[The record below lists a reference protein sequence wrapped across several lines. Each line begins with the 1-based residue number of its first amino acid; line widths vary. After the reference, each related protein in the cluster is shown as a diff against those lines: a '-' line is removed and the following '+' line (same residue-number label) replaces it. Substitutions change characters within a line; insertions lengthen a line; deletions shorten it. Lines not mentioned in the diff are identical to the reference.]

1 MFTSS
6 LIWLPVL
13 AILVFLIPRQ
23 GKWFWTLGIVAVGAI
38 LSVVE
43 ALGVLTQDA
52 IQVYRGVSNV
62 LFGDQYEVVDALSAL
77 FFLILSLAAVS
88 VTFYARGYVEP
99 HAQQKPQVQ
108 VSLHYF
114 CLMVMYFSM
123 LMVVVARDGFLFLF
137 AWELMTLASFLLV
150 LFNGDK
156 PKVRRAALNYLIL
169 MHVGFMFLLAGFVT
183 LYVNGL
189 PVSFDSLSLYFAQHD
204 VLPLFVVF
212 LIGFGM
218 KAGIFPLHI
227 WLPEAHP
234 AAPAHVSALMSGV
247 MVKMGI
253 YGIMRVSSYI
263 QTDLYLVGLIV
274 LIVGIVTG
282 LWGVI
287 LATLQNDVKKILA
300 YSSIENV
307 GIILLALGVAL
318 LGKSQN
324 DLFLA
329 VMAYSGAVLHIVNH
343 SFFKSL
349 LYMGAGNVAVAAH
362 STSVDELGG
371 LGRRMPLTARLFLLG
386 SLAICAFPPLNGFIS
401 EFLIYGSLLEGIS
414 TNGTLCV
421 EALFGL
427 LFLAFIGGLV
437 VMAFVK
443 LYGVAFQGQPRS
455 VAADEAREVS
465 PWMLV
470 AMAMPLAGILLVG
483 MLPTLFLPGVFEASA
498 QMLGI
503 SSGLEIYAVFAE
515 TFRELTLVLWV
526 LFALTLLL
534 WAVRRWALRHRHE
547 GGSPTWVCGFTAP
560 TPKLQYTGESFSESL
575 ERISERVMKKSGHE
589 VDLASGE
596 IFPVDHRFEVTRKD
610 KIDQF
615 FSRWWLM
622 VLRRINAG
630 MALLRTGKVNH
641 YVLFAMLFLLL
652 VFLMSL
658 FNWLK

>member
-13 AILVFLIPRQ
+13 AVLVFLIPRQ
-23 GKWFWTLGIVAVGAI
+23 GKWFWTLGIMVVGAI
-38 LSVVE
+38 ISVVE

-77 FFLILSLAAVS
+77 FLLILSLASVS

-123 LMVVVARDGFLFLF
+123 LMVVTARDGFLFLF

-189 PVSFDSLSLYFAQHD
+189 PVSFDSLALYFAQHD
-204 VLPLFVVF
+204 ALPLFVVF

>member
-247 MVKMGI
+247 MVKMGV
-253 YGIMRVSSYI
+253 YGIMRVSSYM

-371 LGRRMPLTARLFLLG
+371 LGRRMPLTALLFLLG

-455 VAADEAREVS
+455 VAADAAREVS

-470 AMAMPLAGILLVG
+470 AMAMPLAGMLLVG

-498 QMLGI
+498 QMLGL
-503 SSGLEIYAVFAE
+503 SSGLEIYTVFAE
-515 TFRELTLVLWV
+515 TFRELMVGLWV

-534 WAVRRWALRHRHE
+534 WTVRRWALRHRHE

-615 FSRWWLM
+615 FSRWWLV

-652 VFLMSL
+652 VFLLSL

>member
-13 AILVFLIPRQ
+13 AVLVFLIPRS
-23 GKWFWTLGIVAVGAI
+23 GKWFWTLGIITLGAI
-38 LSVVE
+38 ISGVE
-43 ALGVLTQDA
+43 ALGVLTNDA
-52 IQVYRGVSNV
+52 LSVYRGVSNV
-62 LFGDQYEVVDALSAL
+62 LFGDHYEVVDALSAL
-77 FFLILSLAAVS
+77 FLLILSLAAFS

-99 HAQQKPQVQ
+99 HAHQKPQVQ

-123 LMVVVARDGFLFLF
+123 VMVVTARDGFLFLF

-183 LYVNGL
+183 LAVNGL
-189 PVSFDSLSLYFAQHD
+189 PVSFDSLKLYFAQHNA
-204 VLPLFVVF
+204 LPLFLVF

-247 MVKMGI
+247 MVKMGV

-274 LIVGIVTG
+274 LIVGMVTG

-287 LATLQNDVKKILA
+287 LATLQNDIKKILA

-318 LGKSQN
+318 LGKAHH

-349 LYMGAGNVAVAAH
+349 LYMGAGNVAVATH
-362 STSVDELGG
+362 STAVDELGG
-371 LGRRMPLTARLFLLG
+371 LGRRMPLTSLLFLLG

-414 TNGTLCV
+414 TNGPLCV

-455 VAADEAREVS
+455 VAAQEAREVS

-470 AMAMPLAGILLVG
+470 AMALPLAGMLLVG
-483 MLPTLFLPGVFEASA
+483 LFPTLFLPGVFEASA

-503 SSGLEIYAVFAE
+503 SGGLEIYSVFAE
-515 TFRELTLVLWV
+515 TFRQLTVALWV
-526 LFALTLLL
+526 LCGVTLLL
-534 WAVRRWALRHRHE
+534 WGIRRWALRHRHE

-615 FSRWWLM
+615 FARWWLV

-630 MALLRTGKVNH
+630 TALLRTGKVNH

>member
-13 AILVFLIPRQ
+13 AVLVFLIPRS
-23 GKWFWTLGIVAVGAI
+23 GKWFWTLGIITLGAI
-38 LSVVE
+38 ISGVE
-43 ALGVLTQDA
+43 ALGVLTNDA
-52 IQVYRGVSNV
+52 LSVYRGVSNV

-77 FFLILSLAAVS
+77 FLLILSLAAFS

-99 HAQQKPQVQ
+99 HAHQKPQVQ

-123 LMVVVARDGFLFLF
+123 MMVVTARDGFLFLF

-183 LYVNGL
+183 LAVNGL
-189 PVSFDSLSLYFAQHD
+189 PVSFDSLTLYFAQHNA
-204 VLPLFVVF
+204 LPLFLVF

-247 MVKMGI
+247 MVKMGV

-274 LIVGIVTG
+274 LIVGMVTG

-287 LATLQNDVKKILA
+287 LATLQNDIKKILA

-318 LGKSQN
+318 LGKAHH

-349 LYMGAGNVAVAAH
+349 LYMGAGNVAVATH
-362 STSVDELGG
+362 STAVDELGG
-371 LGRRMPLTARLFLLG
+371 LDRRMPLTSLLFLLG

-414 TNGTLCV
+414 TNGPLCV

-455 VAADEAREVS
+455 VAAQEAREVS

-470 AMAMPLAGILLVG
+470 AMALPLAGMLLVG
-483 MLPTLFLPGVFEASA
+483 LFPTLFLPGVFEASA

-503 SSGLEIYAVFAE
+503 SGGLEIYSVFTE
-515 TFRELTLVLWV
+515 TFRQLTVALWV
-526 LFALTLLL
+526 LCGVTLLL
-534 WAVRRWALRHRHE
+534 WGTRRWALRHRHE

-615 FSRWWLM
+615 FARWWLV

-630 MALLRTGKVNH
+630 TALLRTGKVNH

>member
-1 MFTSS
+1 MFTQS
-6 LIWLPVL
+6 LILLPLL
-13 AILVFLIPRQ
+13 AVLVFLVPLK
-23 GKWFWTLGIVAVGAI
+23 GKWLLTLGIVTLGVGFSVAEA
-38 LSVVE
+38 LSV
-43 ALGVLTQDA
+43 LMQDSVH
-52 IQVYRGVSNV
+52 VYRGVTNV
-62 LFGDQYEVVDALSAL
+62 LFGDQYEVVDTLSATFL
-77 FFLILSLAAVS
+77 LILSLAAFS

-99 HAQQKPQVQ
+99 KSKNKPRVQ

-123 LMVVVARDGFLFLF
+123 MIVVTARDGFLFLF

-150 LFNGDK
+150 LFDAEK

-189 PVSFDSLSLYFAQHD
+189 PVSFDSLEAYFGRGE

-234 AAPAHVSALMSGV
+234 AAPPHVSALMSGV

-253 YGIMRVSSYI
+253 YGIMRVSFYI
-263 QTDLYLVGLIV
+263 QTELYTVGLIV

-282 LWGVI
+282 LWGVV
-287 LATLQNDVKKILA
+287 LATLQNDIKKILA

-307 GIILLALGVAL
+307 GIILLALGLAL
-318 LGKSQN
+318 LGKSQHN
-324 DLFLA
+324 ALLA
-329 VMAYSGAVLHIVNH
+329 VTAYSGAVLHIVNH

-362 STSVDELGG
+362 TTSLDELGG
-371 LGRRMPLTARLFLLG
+371 LGRRMPVTSLLFLLG
-386 SLAICAFPPLNGFIS
+386 SLAICAFPPLNGFVS
-401 EFLIYGSLLEGIS
+401 EFLIYGSLLDGIAA
-414 TNGTLCV
+414 NGALTV

-427 LFLAFIGGLV
+427 VFLAFIGGLV

-455 VAADEAREVS
+455 AAARDAREIDR
-465 PWMLV
+465 WMIV
-470 AMAMPLAGILLVG
+470 AMAMPLAGILVVG
-483 MLPTLFLPGVFEASA
+483 LLPTLFLPGVYESSA
-498 QMLGI
+498 QMLGMGGG
-503 SSGLEIYAVFAE
+503 SGIYAVFAG
-515 TFRELTLVLWV
+515 TYRNMTVAMWV
-526 LFALTLLL
+526 LVGVSLSLWLVRRLLL
-534 WAVRRWALRHRHE
+534 RRRHE
-547 GGSPTWVCGFTAP
+547 ASSPVWGCGFTAP
-560 TPKLQYTGESFSESL
+560 TPKMQYTGESFSEGL
-575 ERISERVMKKSGHE
+575 ERISERVMNKSGHE
-589 VDLASGE
+589 VDLAAGE
-596 IFPVDHRFEVTRKD
+596 IFPVEHRFEVTRKD
-610 KIDQF
+610 KVDQL
-615 FSRWWLM
+615 FSRWWLV

-630 MALLRTGKVNH
+630 TALLRTGKVNH
-641 YVLFAMLFLLL
+641 YILFAMLFLLL
-652 VFLMSL
+652 VFLLSV

>member
-1 MFTSS
+1 M
-6 LIWLPVL
+6 L
-13 AILVFLIPRQ
+13 AVLVFLIPRS
-23 GKWFWTLGIVAVGAI
+23 GKWFWTLGIITLGAI
-38 LSVVE
+38 ISGVE
-43 ALGVLTQDA
+43 ALGVLTNDA
-52 IQVYRGVSNV
+52 LSVYRGVSNV

-77 FFLILSLAAVS
+77 FLLILSLAAFS

-99 HAQQKPQVQ
+99 HAHQKPQVQ

-123 LMVVVARDGFLFLF
+123 MMVVTARDGFLFLF

-183 LYVNGL
+183 LAVNGL
-189 PVSFDSLSLYFAQHD
+189 PVSFDSLTLYFAQHNA
-204 VLPLFVVF
+204 LPLFLVF

-247 MVKMGI
+247 MVKMGV

-274 LIVGIVTG
+274 LIVGMVTG

-287 LATLQNDVKKILA
+287 LATLQNDIKKILA

-318 LGKSQN
+318 LGKAHH

-349 LYMGAGNVAVAAH
+349 LYMGAGNVAVATH
-362 STSVDELGG
+362 STAVDELGG
-371 LGRRMPLTARLFLLG
+371 LDRRMPLTSLLFLLG

-414 TNGTLCV
+414 TNGPLCV

-455 VAADEAREVS
+455 VAAQEAREVS

-470 AMAMPLAGILLVG
+470 AMALPLAGMLLVG
-483 MLPTLFLPGVFEASA
+483 LFPTLFLPGVFEASA

-503 SSGLEIYAVFAE
+503 SGGLEIYSVFTE
-515 TFRELTLVLWV
+515 TFRQLTVALWV
-526 LFALTLLL
+526 LCGVTLLL
-534 WAVRRWALRHRHE
+534 WGTRRWALRHRHE

-615 FSRWWLM
+615 FARWWLV

-630 MALLRTGKVNH
+630 TALLRTGKVNH

>member
-13 AILVFLIPRQ
+13 AVLVFLIPRS
-23 GKWFWTLGIVAVGAI
+23 GKWFWTLGIITLGAI
-38 LSVVE
+38 ISGVE
-43 ALGVLTQDA
+43 ALGVLTNDA
-52 IQVYRGVSNV
+52 LSVYRGVSNV
-62 LFGDQYEVVDALSAL
+62 LFGDHYEVVDALSAL
-77 FFLILSLAAVS
+77 FLLILSLAAFS

-99 HAQQKPQVQ
+99 HAHQKPQVQ

-123 LMVVVARDGFLFLF
+123 MMVVTARDGFLFLF

-183 LYVNGL
+183 LAVNGL
-189 PVSFDSLSLYFAQHD
+189 PVSFDSLTLYFAQHNA
-204 VLPLFVVF
+204 LPLFLVF

-247 MVKMGI
+247 MVKMGV

-274 LIVGIVTG
+274 LIVGMVTG

-287 LATLQNDVKKILA
+287 LATLQNDIKKILA

-318 LGKSQN
+318 LGKAHH

-349 LYMGAGNVAVAAH
+349 LYMGAGNVAVATH
-362 STSVDELGG
+362 STAVDELGG
-371 LGRRMPLTARLFLLG
+371 LDRRMPLTSLLFLLG

-414 TNGTLCV
+414 TNGPLCV

-455 VAADEAREVS
+455 VAAQEAREVS

-470 AMAMPLAGILLVG
+470 AMALPLAGMLLVG
-483 MLPTLFLPGVFEASA
+483 LFPTLFLPGVFEASA

-503 SSGLEIYAVFAE
+503 SGGLEIYSVFTE
-515 TFRELTLVLWV
+515 TFRQLTVALWV
-526 LFALTLLL
+526 LCGVTLLL
-534 WAVRRWALRHRHE
+534 WGTRRWALRHRHE

-615 FSRWWLM
+615 FARWWLV

-630 MALLRTGKVNH
+630 TALLRTGKVNH